1 MFDKINQLKK
11 QMDEI
16 KSRLDNIHVTGA
28 SPNEM
33 VKVVMNGN
41 KRLIDVQISES
52 FHKVADL
59 EELQDYIVMACN
71 HALTQADNV
80 NETEMRAAAG
90 SMLPGFGF

>member
-1 MFDKINQLKK
+1 
-11 QMDEI
+11 MDEI
-16 KSRLDNIHVTGA
+16 KSRLDNVQVTGI

-41 KRLIDVQISES
+41 KKVTDVHINES
-52 FHKVADL
+52 FHKVADI
-59 EELQDYIVMACN
+59 EELQDYLVMAFN
-71 HALTQADNV
+71 HALAQADQV